1 MKRADWAKT
10 ESFHKS
16 SRQLLIVYYDSY
28 YFRCKNIK
36 KDSFLQY
43 FSRAIINFAAIITKK
58 GLKL

>member
-28 YFRCKNIK
+28 YFAAKILKRIHFFNI
-36 KDSFLQY
+36 FRGQLL
-43 FSRAIINFAAIITKK
+43 T
-58 GLKL
+58 LPP